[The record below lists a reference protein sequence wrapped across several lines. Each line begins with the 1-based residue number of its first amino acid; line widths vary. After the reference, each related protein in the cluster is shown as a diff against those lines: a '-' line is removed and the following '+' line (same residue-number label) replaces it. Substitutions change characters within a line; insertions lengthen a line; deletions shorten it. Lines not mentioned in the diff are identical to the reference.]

1 MNNRFNIYAFGA
13 VFVFMAVSI
22 VKTMVSG
29 INTDSVFRVALAL
42 FPLFLIFVIS
52 SRRYW
57 LAWFL
62 CFWMVN
68 ISLPVMLFDSFTLG
82 FIFIVM
88 IIGVYVLERLILQK
102 AFIRLDHWSVWLL
115 LVAGCIVIGRLLMDR
130 PGSARLGGTGGLRHA
145 ISYSAAVPLFFLAD
159 QLGREPFRPRSV
171 LRVLFGVALVML
183 LWRVF
188 WRFVSPQEIPF
199 YFGWYEGPLW
209 FLMPLWLATL
219 LKRVRQKQIPILI
232 PVVFCLF
239 LLLLAVLSP
248 FRSRLYFSVSS
259 MAAVFWCFGYRRR
272 LFVGIAIA
280 FCMVIPVLTVMP
292 KQMVPV
298 VARRALSTL
307 LPYDRADVSAMQDR
321 GIAASGE
328 VGWSSEFRRGILDVA
343 VQNIRKNP
351 LLGQGWSFSAEEL
364 MWAASFQGVNW
375 AASSLITAG
384 DYHNALVTVAV
395 KCGLPAA
402 LVLACGLFILL
413 WHAGMRQYDGDDA
426 DFLVLYAG
434 MMGALVAIFGQMLM
448 NGGGQDLQAIC
459 AILGFFHGVDD
470 RFHQESSLGDPD
482 AKA

>member
-1 MNNRFNIYAFGA
+1 MINRLNIYAFGA
-13 VFVFMAVSI
+13 AFVLMAVYI
-22 VKTMVSG
+22 VKTIVSG
-29 INTDSVFRVALAL
+29 INTASVFRVTLAL
-42 FPLFLIFVIS
+42 LPLFLILVIS
-52 SRRYW
+52 SRRHW
-57 LAWFL
+57 LAWLL

-68 ISLPVMLFDSFTLG
+68 ISLPVRLLDSFTLG
-82 FIFIVM
+82 FVFVAMIV
-88 IIGVYVLERLILQK
+88 GVYAVERLIRQK
-102 AFIRLDHWSVWLL
+102 AFFRVEHWAVWLL
-115 LVAGCIVIGRLLMDR
+115 LVAGGIVIGRFLMDR

-171 LRVLFGVALVML
+171 LRVLFGVALGML
-183 LWRVF
+183 LWRIF
-188 WRFVSPQEIPF
+188 WRFVRPQGIPF

-219 LKRVRQKQIPILI
+219 LKRVRRNQMPILMPI
-232 PVVFCLF
+232 VFCLF
-239 LLLLAVLSP
+239 FLLLAILSP
-248 FRSRLYFSVSS
+248 FRSRLYFSVAS

-280 FCMVIPVLTVMP
+280 FCMVIPILTVMP

-321 GIAASGE
+321 GISASSE
-328 VGWSSEFRRGILDVA
+328 TGWSSNFRLSILEVA
-343 VQNIRKNP
+343 LKKIRENP
-351 LLGQGWSFSAEEL
+351 LLGQGWSFSTEEL
-364 MWAASFQGVNW
+364 VLAASSQGTNW

-402 LVLACGLFILL
+402 LLLACGLFALL
-413 WHAGMRQYDGDDA
+413 WRSGMRPCDSADM

-434 MMGALVAIFGQMLM
+434 LMGAVSAIFGQMLM

-459 AILGFFHGVDD
+459 AILGFFHGVEHRCDP
-470 RFHQESSLGDPD
+470 ESSLGDAD
-482 AKA
+482 AQA